1 MFRSFIWECCK
12 SRWSSSLYGLSPQH
26 WIRFLQRMNFHIFWK
41 FFSSNQKP
49 GYWSAAGGPADG
61 EFPWPLSSHT
71 SPKVFSKLG
80 PSDSTW
86 VTTITPFPFKQEVNG
101 TFGNQSAYTQEI
113 HIKVCLYIH
122 AVERQHLEWGFKPNT
137 KRQTYDVATF
147 VDENQVT
154 QKSDY
159 F

>member
-1 MFRSFIWECCK
+1 MIIFTCWIV
-12 SRWSSSLYGLSPQH
+12 SPTLDQVSAEDE
-26 WIRFLQRMNFHIFWK
+26 FSHILK
-41 FFSSNQKP
+41 VFSSNQKP

-61 EFPWPLSSHT
+61 EFPWPLSRRT